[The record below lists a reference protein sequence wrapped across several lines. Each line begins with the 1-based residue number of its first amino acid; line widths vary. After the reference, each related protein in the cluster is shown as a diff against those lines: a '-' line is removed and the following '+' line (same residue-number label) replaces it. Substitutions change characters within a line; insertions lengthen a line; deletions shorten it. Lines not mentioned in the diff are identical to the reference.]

1 MRPRELSYQCSVRR
15 WRGMLE
21 PLDAGD
27 AAPCP
32 QCGVYLYPMS
42 WAQTWGIA
50 LALIGLTLA
59 AVVGAAYLM
68 R

>member
-21 PLDAGD
+21 PLDSGD